1 MGNPLIV
8 LMVVSGVLD
17 RDLASIERMLNPR
30 TVAVIGASESEGSV
44 GQSLVRNLL
53 LGKDVRK
60 LFPVNPNRET
70 VMGVKCYPSIGKLPE
85 HIDLAVI
92 ATPAKTVPG
101 LVEECV
107 QAGVDGV
114 VIVSAGFKEV
124 GAAGEK
130 LETEISRIRS
140 RGDIRILGP
149 NCVGLARPQIN
160 LNATFL
166 RDNPQPGQIAF
177 VSQSGALGAAILNW
191 AVSAGIGF
199 SMFASLGSTLD
210 IDFGDLIDYLGDD
223 PNTRSIILYMEAVG
237 NAKKFMSAA
246 RGFAR
251 TKPIIV
257 IKAGRHE
264 AGAKAASSHTGA
276 LAGDF
281 QVYEAAF
288 NRAGVVM
295 VNEIGDLFNCASVLD
310 SRFLPAGPKL
320 AIVTN
325 AGGPAVLAA
334 DAVIEHGC
342 QVGELSSG
350 TMEVMGKALPPYWS
364 HGNPLDILGD
374 AGVARYELAV
384 KTCMADAQIDGLLV
398 IYTPQGTS
406 EPTQLA
412 EAVTKIAADRRKPM
426 LTVWMGESAVRE
438 AREIF
443 QRNNIPTYPTPE
455 EAVKTYAYMYQYRRN
470 LDQLYQTPQE
480 LPVDF
485 SPPKAHLKVVIRNAA
500 KARKA
505 LTQSE
510 VDRFLDAYAIPRAD
524 GALAR
529 SAEQAATIAIDIG
542 YPVAL
547 KISSQDILHKTD
559 IGGVVTGLD
568 SSQAVK
574 DNYKAI
580 VERAQ
585 KIRPEAR
592 IDGVY
597 VQKMVSGIDYEL
609 ILGAKKDKAFGSV
622 IMFGMGGIGVELL
635 NDVSIGLAPLDQV
648 LARRVM
654 MRTRIYQALTKGL
667 RNKKPVDLRPLE
679 EIMVRFS
686 NLIVDFPE
694 IAEMDINPLVAAN
707 DEFTVLDARIIIDPN
722 ALDHTQPYPH
732 LVIMPYPAKY
742 IIPWRMKDGT
752 EVTLRPIKPE
762 DEPEE
767 LAFIRGLSTETSRF
781 RFFQIIKDLPHEAL
795 VRFCN
800 IDYDREMAIIAE
812 TRDGDRTIEI
822 GVSRLI
828 IDPGKR
834 RGEFAVV
841 IADRYQGKGLGTK
854 LVDMLIEFA
863 REKGIETIYGTVM
876 SENNKMIQLC
886 EKLGFT
892 TRREPESVIAELKL
906 S

>member
-1 MGNPLIV
+1 
-8 LMVVSGVLD
+8 MV
-17 RDLASIERMLNPR
+17 SIEKMLNPKV
-30 TVAVIGASESEGSV
+30 VAVVGASESEGTV
-44 GQSLVRNLL
+44 GQSLMRNLME
-53 LGKDVRK
+53 GHDARK
-60 LFPVNPNRET
+60 IYPVNPNREA
-70 VMGVKCYPSIGKLPE
+70 VMGLKSFPALSKIPE

-92 ATPAKTVPG
+92 ATPAKGVPG
-101 LVEECV
+101 LIEECT
-107 QAGVDGV
+107 QAGVDGA
-114 VIVSAGFKEV
+114 VIISAGFREV
-124 GAAGEK
+124 GPAGEK
-130 LETEISRIRS
+130 LESEINEIRS
-140 RGDIRILGP
+140 KADIRILGP
-149 NCVGLARPQIN
+149 NCVGLARPQVN

-177 VSQSGALGAAILNW
+177 VSQSGALGAAILDW
-191 AVSAGIGF
+191 AVSTGIGF

-223 PNTRSIILYMEAVG
+223 PHTRSIILYMEGVG

-257 IKAGRHE
+257 IKAGRHA

-281 QVYEAAF
+281 AVYEAAF
-288 NRAGVVM
+288 KRAGVVM
-295 VNEIGDLFNCASVLD
+295 VDEIGDLFNCASVLD
-310 SRFLPAGPKL
+310 SRFLPAGPNL
-320 AIVTN
+320 GIVTN

-334 DAVIEHGC
+334 DAVVTHGC
-342 QVGELSSG
+342 QLAELSPE
-350 TMEVMGKALPPYWS
+350 TMTVMGKALPPFWS

-374 AGVARYELAV
+374 ANVSRYELAV
-384 KTCMADAQIDGLLV
+384 KTCIADKKVDGLLV
-398 IYTPQGTS
+398 IYTPQGTTDPS
-406 EPTQLA
+406 QLA
-412 EAVTKIAADRRKPM
+412 EAITKIAADRRKPM
-426 LTVWMGESAVRE
+426 LTVWMGESAVRDS
-438 AREIF
+438 REIF
-443 QRNNIPTYPTPE
+443 QRNNIPTYQTPE

-480 LPVDF
+480 LPVDS

-500 KARKA
+500 RTRKA

-510 VDRFLDAYAIPRAD
+510 VDRFLDAYDIPRVK
-524 GALAR
+524 GALAK
-529 SAEQAATIAIDIG
+529 SAEQAATIAIDLG

-559 IGGVVTGLD
+559 VGGVVMGLD
-568 SSQAVK
+568 SAQAVK
-574 DNYKAI
+574 DAYKMI
-580 VERAQ
+580 IDRAH
-585 KIRPEAR
+585 KANPDAR
-592 IDGVY
+592 VDGIY
-597 VQKMVSGIDYEL
+597 VQKMVSDIDYEL
-609 ILGAKKDKAFGSV
+609 ILGAKKDKDFGSV
-622 IMFGMGGIGVELL
+622 ILFGMGGIGVELL
-635 NDVSIGLAPLDQV
+635 NDVSIGLAPLNQI

-654 MRTRIYQALTKGL
+654 EETKIYRALTKGL

-679 EIMVRFS
+679 EVMVRFS

-694 IAEMDINPLVAAN
+694 IAEMDINPLVASN
-707 DEFTVLDARIIIDPN
+707 GKFLVLDARVIIDPN
-722 ALDHTQPYPH
+722 VINHQPYPH
-732 LVIMPYPAKY
+732 LVITPYPAKY
-742 IIPWRMKDGT
+742 IVPWKLKDGT
-752 EVTLRPIKPE
+752 EVTLRPVKPE
-762 DEPEE
+762 DEPLE
-767 LAFIRGLSTETSRF
+767 LEFIRGLSTETSRF
-781 RFFQIIKDLPHEAL
+781 RFFQIIKDLPHDAL

-812 TRDGDRTIEI
+812 KREGERVVEI

-841 IADRYQGKGLGTK
+841 VADSYQSRGLGTK

-876 SENNKMIQLC
+876 SENIKMIQLC

-892 TRREPESVIAELKL
+892 TRREHENVMAELKL